1 MESLKIKM
9 TLKLRVME
17 RLLKMMII
25 DVHVVDKSRLY
36 AHADNRSLFLLFSKH
51 TGMFAIQYF
60 CGFLYNSLT
69 SYVSVVG

>member
-25 DVHVVDKSRLY
+25 DVHVVDKTRLY
-36 AHADNRSLFLLFSKH
+36 AHADN
-51 TGMFAIQYF
+51 
-60 CGFLYNSLT
+60 
-69 SYVSVVG
+69 